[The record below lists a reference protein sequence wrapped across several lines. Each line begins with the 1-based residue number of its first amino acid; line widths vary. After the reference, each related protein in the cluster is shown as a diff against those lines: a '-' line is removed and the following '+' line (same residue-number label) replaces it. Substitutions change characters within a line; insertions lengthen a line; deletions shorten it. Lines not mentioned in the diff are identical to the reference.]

1 MKVQIYYLN
10 NFSDFS
16 DTTQQTAG
24 FRCYPQM
31 KRFIFPAFM
40 ALIIF
45 TACSKHNDIDPQI
58 SPKTA
63 TVIDLSGRWEVQND
77 TTFSIVNG
85 KVKIDSILTPPFNK
99 NSIAT
104 YLQFN
109 ADGSCSSD
117 IHSLNY
123 TYTLNAGTILVYS
136 PYNGGTEKPD
146 KWTILRISK
155 KALLLQTNETAT
167 GYIHVSLSR

>member
-1 MKVQIYYLN
+1 
-10 NFSDFS
+10 
-16 DTTQQTAG
+16 
-24 FRCYPQM
+24 
-31 KRFIFPAFM
+31 M

-45 TACSKHNDIDPQI
+45 SACSKHNDVDPQI

-63 TVIDLSGRWEVQND
+63 TLADLSGKWQVQND
-77 TTFSIVNG
+77 TTFSIVDGN
-85 KVKIDSILTPPFNK
+85 VRIDSILMPPFNK

-109 ADGSCSSD
+109 KDGTCSSD
-117 IHSLNY
+117 VNSLNY

-136 PYNGGTEKPD
+136 PNNGGPTKTE

-155 KALLLQTNETAT
+155 KALLLETNATAT
-167 GYIHVSLSR
+167 GYIHVTLGR